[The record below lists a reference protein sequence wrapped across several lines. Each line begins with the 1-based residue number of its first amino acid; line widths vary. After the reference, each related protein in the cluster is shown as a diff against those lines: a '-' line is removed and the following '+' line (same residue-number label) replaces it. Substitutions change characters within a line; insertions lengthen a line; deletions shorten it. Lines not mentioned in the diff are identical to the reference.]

1 MKKLGLV
8 FSLFMFTA
16 FIFAS
21 NAFATVL
28 YYGSK
33 VDIINITSSSYQVR
47 YGGETMADSAK
58 PSVSVYSHVFFN
70 GIKKTSETKTA
81 RNTNYVS
88 LSNTTP
94 GSGFNVS
101 GTWST
106 HSYHSDDGFA
116 TEKYSF
122 DTVSWFPN

>member
-8 FSLFMFTA
+8 ILSFMLTT
-16 FIFAS
+16 FIFTS
-21 NAFATVL
+21 NAFAAVI
-28 YYGSK
+28 YWGSS
-33 VDIINITSSSYQVR
+33 VDITNITSSSYQVR
-47 YGGETMADSAK
+47 YGGETKADSIK

-70 GIKKTSETKTA
+70 GVKKTSETKTA
-81 RNTNYVS
+81 RNTDYVS
-88 LSNTTP
+88 LSNSTP